1 MVIRQQEHRADAR
14 SAIPPGPE
22 GPGFSR
28 KNGEA
33 MTGIPEATGVPLA
46 EEGENLAQ
54 WMVFLGEQAQDAPR
68 LVRAAGVMR
77 DLAAENVRLRKAL
90 EWIAQIRHGLDVGFD
105 AEQRAVYWSR
115 LATEYRGVAARALG
129 VQDD

>member
-1 MVIRQQEHRADAR
+1 
-14 SAIPPGPE
+14 
-22 GPGFSR
+22 
-28 KNGEA
+28 
-33 MTGIPEATGVPLA
+33 MTNPIPETTGVPLA